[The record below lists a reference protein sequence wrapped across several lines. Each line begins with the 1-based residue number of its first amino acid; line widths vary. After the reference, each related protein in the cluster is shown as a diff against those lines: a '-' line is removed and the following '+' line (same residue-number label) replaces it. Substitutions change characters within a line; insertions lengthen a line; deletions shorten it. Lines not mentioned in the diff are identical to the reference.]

1 MYTTVSA
8 IAVVV
13 YFPFLKQSCV
23 INNIEKERPRI
34 KGLETREQN
43 KRKRALSLSSLSLL
57 THIIIIQ
64 TNEDEGRERAKKIKK
79 NASTKSGAET

>member
-34 KGLETREQN
+34 KGFWKHASKTNEKE
-43 KRKRALSLSSLSLL
+43 LSLSLFAHS
-57 THIIIIQ
+57 HHHHP
-64 TNEDEGRERAKKIKK
+64 NKRRRRKRESKKNKKK

>member
-34 KGLETREQN
+34 KGFWKHASKTNEKELF
-43 KRKRALSLSSLSLL
+43 SLSLFA
-57 THIIIIQ
+57 HSHHHHP
-64 TNEDEGRERAKKIKK
+64 NKRRRRKRESKKNKKK

>member
-43 KRKRALSLSSLSLL
+43 KRKRALSLSLCSLTSSSSK
-57 THIIIIQ
+57 Q
-64 TNEDEGRERAKKIKK
+64 TKTKEEREQKK
-79 NASTKSGAET
+79 

>member
-43 KRKRALSLSSLSLL
+43 KRKRALSLSLSLCSL
-57 THIIIIQ
+57 TSSSSKQ
-64 TNEDEGRERAKKIKK
+64 TKTKEEREQKK
-79 NASTKSGAET
+79 

>member
-34 KGLETREQN
+34 KGFWKHASKTNEKELF
-43 KRKRALSLSSLSLL
+43 SLSLCSL
-57 THIIIIQ
+57 TSSSSKQ
-64 TNEDEGRERAKKIKK
+64 TKTKEEREQKK
-79 NASTKSGAET
+79 

>member
-64 TNEDEGRERAKKIKK
+64 TNEDEGRERAKKKKK